1 MLKNRMSHQQSFDFA
16 REEQASSNIDSG
28 GAELSINQKLRK
40 MQAMPESPE
49 KEALANE
56 ILQWIL
62 AR

>member
-1 MLKNRMSHQQSFDFA
+1 MSDQQCFEFV
-16 REEQASSNIDSG
+16 REEQASSNIDSR

-49 KEALANE
+49 KDAAAQE
-56 ILQWIL
+56 ILEWIL